1 MSETLQFENI
11 RTRNIYIFCFL
22 IQKRHFLRRK
32 QRCLYFIIFSID
44 VYTYMYNQY
53 IYTMINIYN
62 MIPQL
67 WFHPS
72 HARGLELDKLVR
84 MRNGETWLFLDRA
97 LNLKM
102 KAKLCNNKEPS
113 LTAES
118 YLTPAQTWSQFYKIF
133 WGKCLDTVAIK
144 LCVFFWGNSQKTD
157 QN

>member
-1 MSETLQFENI
+1 MLFFGWEVRMVKNCDRGLENAALGLFSRPRSQFFTIRTSQPENNTYIFENCIQQLSETLQFENI

-53 IYTMINIYN
+53 IYNMINIYN

-84 MRNGETWLFLDRA
+84 MRNGET
-97 LNLKM
+97 
-102 KAKLCNNKEPS
+102 
-113 LTAES
+113 
-118 YLTPAQTWSQFYKIF
+118 
-133 WGKCLDTVAIK
+133 
-144 LCVFFWGNSQKTD
+144 
-157 QN
+157 